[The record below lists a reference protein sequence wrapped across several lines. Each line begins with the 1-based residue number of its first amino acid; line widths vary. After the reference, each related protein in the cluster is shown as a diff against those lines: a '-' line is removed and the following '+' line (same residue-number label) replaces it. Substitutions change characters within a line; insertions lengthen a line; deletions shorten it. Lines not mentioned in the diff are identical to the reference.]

1 MFKSSIM
8 KLTFKFII
16 AITLTITSIAFSY
29 SQSLTANKT
38 QSLIRWYG
46 EELTG
51 KTHFGN
57 LSFKEGQI
65 ELQDGLIIGGT
76 FVVNMTT
83 LSVEDLSGGSK
94 ARLEGH
100 LRSDDFFSVD
110 KYPEATLKI
119 TQKAKFEGDVQKLYG
134 ELTIKGIKHAVD
146 FTIILGD
153 KKTAIANLT
162 FDRSKY
168 NVRFRS
174 GSFFENL
181 GDKLILDDI
190 RMEVS
195 LQWN

>member
-1 MFKSSIM
+1 M
-8 KLTFKFII
+8 KTTFKFII
-16 AITLTITSIAFSY
+16 TITFTLISISFSY

-65 ELQDGLIIGGT
+65 ELQDGLIIGGN
-76 FVVNMTT
+76 FVVNMTS
-83 LSVEDLSGGSK
+83 LSVEDLSGGAK

-119 TQKAKFEGDVQKLYG
+119 SQKAKVEGDVQKLYG

-146 FTIILGD
+146 FSIILVD
-153 KKTAIANLT
+153 KKTATANLT

>member
-1 MFKSSIM
+1 M
-8 KLTFKFII
+8 KKPFQLL
-16 AITLTITSIAFSY
+16 LTITLIFS
-29 SQSLTANKT
+29 SFGLSQAQSLTANLE
-38 QSLIRWYG
+38 QSNIRWYG

-57 LSFKEGQI
+57 LSFKDAHI
-65 ELQDGLIIGGT
+65 EVQDGIITSGS
-76 FVVNMTT
+76 FVVNMTS
-83 LSVEDLSGGSK
+83 LSVEDLSGGGK

-100 LRSDDFFSVD
+100 LKSDDFFSVE
-110 KYPEATLKI
+110 KHPEATLKI
-119 TQKAKFEGDVQKLYG
+119 NQKAKVENGVQTLSG
-134 ELTIKGIKHAVD
+134 ELTIKGIQHPVE
-146 FTIILGD
+146 FTMNLGD
-153 KKTAIANLT
+153 NKNALAELT

>member
-1 MFKSSIM
+1 M
-8 KLTFKFII
+8 KTTIKFITT
-16 AITLTITSIAFSY
+16 ITLTLISISFSY

-57 LSFKEGQI
+57 LSFKEGRI
-65 ELQDGLIIGGT
+65 ELQDGLIIGGN
-76 FVVNMTT
+76 FVVNMTS
-83 LSVEDLSGGSK
+83 LSVEDLSGGAK

-119 TQKAKFEGDVQKLYG
+119 SQKAKVEGDLQKLYG

-146 FTIILGD
+146 FSIILVD
-153 KKTAIANLT
+153 KKTATANLT

>member
-1 MFKSSIM
+1 M
-8 KLTFKFII
+8 KITFKCII
-16 AITLTITSIAFSY
+16 TITLTLTSIAFSY
-29 SQSLTANKT
+29 SQSLTANQT
-38 QSLIRWYG
+38 QCLIRWYG

-76 FVVNMTT
+76 FVVNMTS
-83 LSVEDLSGGSK
+83 LSVEDLSGGAK

-110 KYPEATLKI
+110 KYPEATLNI
-119 TQKAKFEGDVQKLYG
+119 TQKAKVEGDVQKLYG
-134 ELTIKGIKHAVD
+134 ELTIKGIKHPVD

>member
-1 MFKSSIM
+1 M
-8 KLTFKFII
+8 KTTFKFII
-16 AITLTITSIAFSY
+16 TITLTLIIISFSY
-29 SQSLTANKT
+29 SQSLTVNKT

-57 LSFKEGQI
+57 LSFKEGRI
-65 ELQDGLIIGGT
+65 ELQDGLIIGGN
-76 FVVNMTT
+76 FVVNMTS
-83 LSVEDLSGGSK
+83 LSVEDLSGGAK

-119 TQKAKFEGDVQKLYG
+119 TQKAKVEGDIQKLYG

-146 FTIILGD
+146 FSIILVD
-153 KKTAIANLT
+153 KKTATANLT

>member
-1 MFKSSIM
+1 M
-8 KLTFKFII
+8 KTTFKFII
-16 AITLTITSIAFSY
+16 TITFTLISISFSY
-29 SQSLTANKT
+29 SQSLNANKT
-38 QSLIRWYG
+38 ESLIRWYG

-65 ELQDGLIIGGT
+65 ELQDGLIIGGN
-76 FVVNMTT
+76 FVVNMTS
-83 LSVEDLSGGSK
+83 LSVEDLSGGAK

-119 TQKAKFEGDVQKLYG
+119 TQKAKDEGDVQKLFG
-134 ELTIKGIKHAVD
+134 ELTIKGIKHDVD
-146 FTIILGD
+146 FSLILVD
-153 KKTAIANLT
+153 KKTATANLT

>member
-1 MFKSSIM
+1 M
-8 KLTFKFII
+8 KTTFKFII
-16 AITLTITSIAFSY
+16 TIALTLISISFSY

-57 LSFKEGQI
+57 LSFKEGRI

-76 FVVNMTT
+76 FVVNMTS
-83 LSVEDLSGGSK
+83 LSVEDLSGGAK

-119 TQKAKFEGDVQKLYG
+119 TQKAKVEGDVQKLYG

-146 FTIILGD
+146 FSIILVD
-153 KKTAIANLT
+153 KKTATANLT

>member
-1 MFKSSIM
+1 M
-8 KLTFKFII
+8 KTTFKFII
-16 AITLTITSIAFSY
+16 TITLTLISISFSY

-51 KTHFGN
+51 KTHYGN
-57 LSFKEGQI
+57 LSFKEGRI
-65 ELQDGLIIGGT
+65 ELQDGLIIGGN
-76 FVVNMTT
+76 FVVNMTS
-83 LSVEDLSGGSK
+83 LSVEDLSGGAK

-119 TQKAKFEGDVQKLYG
+119 SQKAKVEGDLQKLYG

-146 FTIILGD
+146 FSIILVD
-153 KKTAIANLT
+153 KKTATANLT

-168 NVRFRS
+168 NVSFRS

>member
-1 MFKSSIM
+1 M
-8 KLTFKFII
+8 KITFKRII
-16 AITLTITSIAFSY
+16 TITLTLTSIVFSY
-29 SQSLTANKT
+29 SQSLTANQT
-38 QSLIRWYG
+38 QCLIRWYG

-76 FVVNMTT
+76 FVVNMTS
-83 LSVEDLSGGSK
+83 LSVEDLSGGAK

-110 KYPEATLKI
+110 KYPEATLNI
-119 TQKAKFEGDVQKLYG
+119 TQKAKVEGDVQKLYG
-134 ELTIKGIKHAVD
+134 ELTIKGIKHPVD

>member
-1 MFKSSIM
+1 M
-8 KLTFKFII
+8 KTTFKFII
-16 AITLTITSIAFSY
+16 TITFTLISISFSY
-29 SQSLTANKT
+29 SQRLTANQT
-38 QSLIRWYG
+38 ESLIRWYG

-65 ELQDGLIIGGT
+65 ELQDGLIIGGN
-76 FVVNMTT
+76 FVVNMTS
-83 LSVEDLSGGSK
+83 LSVEDLSGGAK

-119 TQKAKFEGDVQKLYG
+119 TQKAKVEGDVQKLYG

-146 FTIILGD
+146 FSMILVD
-153 KKTAIANLT
+153 KKTATANLT

>member
-1 MFKSSIM
+1 M
-8 KLTFKFII
+8 KTTFKFII
-16 AITLTITSIAFSY
+16 TITLTLITISFSY

-57 LSFKEGQI
+57 LSFKEGRI
-65 ELQDGLIIGGT
+65 ELQDGLIIGGN
-76 FVVNMTT
+76 FVVNMTS
-83 LSVEDLSGGSK
+83 LSVEDLSGGAK

-119 TQKAKFEGDVQKLYG
+119 SQKAKVEGDVQKLYG

-146 FTIILGD
+146 FSIILVD
-153 KKTAIANLT
+153 KKTATANLT

>member
-1 MFKSSIM
+1 M
-8 KLTFKFII
+8 KTTFKFII
-16 AITLTITSIAFSY
+16 TITLTLISTSFSY

-57 LSFKEGQI
+57 LSFREGRI
-65 ELQDGLIIGGT
+65 ELQDGLIIGGN
-76 FVVNMTT
+76 FVVNMTS
-83 LSVEDLSGGSK
+83 LSVEDLSGGAK

-110 KYPEATLKI
+110 KYPDATLKI
-119 TQKAKFEGDVQKLYG
+119 SQKAKVEGDVQKLYG

-146 FTIILGD
+146 FSIILVD
-153 KKTAIANLT
+153 KKTATANLT

>member
-1 MFKSSIM
+1 M
-8 KLTFKFII
+8 KITFKLII
-16 AITLTITSIAFSY
+16 AITLILTSIDFSY

-38 QSLIRWYG
+38 LSMIRWYG

-76 FVVNMTT
+76 FVVNMTS
-83 LSVEDLSGGSK
+83 LSVEDLSGGAK

-134 ELTIKGIKHAVD
+134 ELTVKGIKHGVD
-146 FTIILGD
+146 FTIILRD

-162 FDRSKY
+162 FDRSVY

-174 GSFFENL
+174 GSFFQNL

-190 RMEVS
+190 RLEVS

>member
-1 MFKSSIM
+1 M
-8 KLTFKFII
+8 KTTFKFII
-16 AITLTITSIAFSY
+16 TITLTLISISFSY

-57 LSFKEGQI
+57 LSFKEGRI

-76 FVVNMTT
+76 FVVNMTS
-83 LSVEDLSGGSK
+83 LSVEDLSGGAK

-119 TQKAKFEGDVQKLYG
+119 TQKAKIEGDVQKLYG
-134 ELTIKGIKHAVD
+134 ELTIKGTKHAVD
-146 FTIILGD
+146 FSIILVD
-153 KKTAIANLT
+153 KKTATANLT

>member
-1 MFKSSIM
+1 M
-8 KLTFKFII
+8 KTTIKFITT
-16 AITLTITSIAFSY
+16 ITLTLISISFSY

-65 ELQDGLIIGGT
+65 ELQDGLIIGGN
-76 FVVNMTT
+76 FVVNMTS

-119 TQKAKFEGDVQKLYG
+119 TQKAKIEGDVQKLYG
-134 ELTIKGIKHAVD
+134 ELTIKGTKHAVD
-146 FTIILGD
+146 FSIILVD
-153 KKTAIANLT
+153 KKTATANLT

>member
-1 MFKSSIM
+1 M
-8 KLTFKFII
+8 KTTFKFII
-16 AITLTITSIAFSY
+16 TIALTLISISFSY

-57 LSFKEGQI
+57 LSFKEGRI
-65 ELQDGLIIGGT
+65 ELQDGLIIGGN
-76 FVVNMTT
+76 FVVNMTS
-83 LSVEDLSGGSK
+83 LSVEDLSGGAK

-119 TQKAKFEGDVQKLYG
+119 SQKAKVEGDVQKLYG

-146 FTIILGD
+146 FSIILVD
-153 KKTAIANLT
+153 KKTATANLT

>member
-1 MFKSSIM
+1 M
-8 KLTFKFII
+8 KTTFKFII
-16 AITLTITSIAFSY
+16 TITLTLISISFSY
-29 SQSLTANKT
+29 SQTLTANKT

-65 ELQDGLIIGGT
+65 ELQDGLIIGGN
-76 FVVNMTT
+76 FVVNMTS
-83 LSVEDLSGGSK
+83 LSVEDLSGGAK

-119 TQKAKFEGDVQKLYG
+119 TQKAKVEGDVQKLYG

-146 FTIILGD
+146 FSIILVD
-153 KKTAIANLT
+153 KKTATANLT

>member
-1 MFKSSIM
+1 M
-8 KLTFKFII
+8 KTTFKFII
-16 AITLTITSIAFSY
+16 TITLTLISISFSY
-29 SQSLTANKT
+29 SQSLNANKT
-38 QSLIRWYG
+38 ESLIRWYG

-65 ELQDGLIIGGT
+65 ELQDGLIIGGN
-76 FVVNMTT
+76 FVVNMTS
-83 LSVEDLSGGSK
+83 LSVEDLSGGAK

-119 TQKAKFEGDVQKLYG
+119 SQKAKVEGDVQKLYG

-146 FTIILGD
+146 FSIILVD
-153 KKTAIANLT
+153 KKTATANLT

>member
-1 MFKSSIM
+1 M
-8 KLTFKFII
+8 KTTFKFII
-16 AITLTITSIAFSY
+16 TITFTLISISFSY

-57 LSFKEGQI
+57 LSFKEGRI
-65 ELQDGLIIGGT
+65 ELQDGLIIGGN
-76 FVVNMTT
+76 FVVNMTS
-83 LSVEDLSGGSK
+83 LSVEDLSGGAK

-119 TQKAKFEGDVQKLYG
+119 SQKAKVEGDVQKLYG

-146 FTIILGD
+146 FSIILVD
-153 KKTAIANLT
+153 KKTATANLT

>member
-1 MFKSSIM
+1 M
-8 KLTFKFII
+8 KTTFKFII
-16 AITLTITSIAFSY
+16 TIALTLISISFSY

-65 ELQDGLIIGGT
+65 ELQDGLIIGGN
-76 FVVNMTT
+76 FVVNMTS
-83 LSVEDLSGGSK
+83 LSVEDLSGGAK

-119 TQKAKFEGDVQKLYG
+119 TQKAKVEGDVQKLYG
-134 ELTIKGIKHAVD
+134 ELTIKGIKHPVD